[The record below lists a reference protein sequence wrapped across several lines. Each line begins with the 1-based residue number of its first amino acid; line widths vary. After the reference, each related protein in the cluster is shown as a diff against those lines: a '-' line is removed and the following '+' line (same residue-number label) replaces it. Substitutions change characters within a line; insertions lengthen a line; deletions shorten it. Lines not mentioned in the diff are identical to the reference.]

1 MSDVSDSSQRV
12 GTGAVVTAMVLL
24 LAGCHL
30 PVTDNFPSVSDPT
43 TLRGSAPASA
53 VSNAP
58 GSRVGAATVEA
69 PDDGAADR
77 LVVLPAVGRP
87 AARAVIA
94 RLTVR
99 GRGPKTGYAR
109 AMFGAVWSD
118 AAPGVLWSGN
128 GCSTRD
134 DVLARDVDQV
144 SKRDRCVVI
153 AGRYVDPYSG
163 KEVVFTKATAQNSP
177 IDHVVPLAFAWQ
189 MGAAQWPAQKR
200 LQFANDPLNL
210 VTTTGSANTAK
221 SDSDPA
227 SYLPPNKAIRCAYV
241 ERFALVA
248 LKFSVPVTAADKTV
262 MGQQCQS

>member
-1 MSDVSDSSQRV
+1 
-12 GTGAVVTAMVLL
+12 MVL
-24 LAGCHL
+24 
-30 PVTDNFPSVSDPT
+30 
-43 TLRGSAPASA
+43 SAA
-53 VSNAP
+53 
-58 GSRVGAATVEA
+58 
-69 PDDGAADR
+69 
-77 LVVLPAVGRP
+77 GRP

-109 AMFGAVWSD
+109 VMFGAAWSD

-134 DVLARDVDQV
+134 DVLARDLDQV
-144 SKRDRCVVI
+144 SKRDRCVVVS
-153 AGRYVDPYSG
+153 GRYVDPYSG
-163 KEVVFTKATAQNSP
+163 NEVAFTKAAAQNSP

-189 MGAAQWPAQKR
+189 MGAAQWPAQKL

-210 VTTTGSANTAK
+210 VTSTGSVNTAK
-221 SDSDPA
+221 GDSDPA

-248 LKFSVPVTAADKTV
+248 LKFGVPVTAADKTV
-262 MGQQCQS
+262 MTEQCRS